1 MASTITKEH
10 RSSTKGLEQLF
21 ERLGADLTLRH
32 QQQILHFVVLELRT
46 SQKKYMYLPRQKLM

>member
-21 ERLGADLTLRH
+21 ERLGAGLTLH
-32 QQQILHFVVLELRT
+32 YQQQILHFVVLELRT
-46 SQKKYMYLPRQKLM
+46 LQKKYTYFT

>member
-10 RSSTKGLEQLF
+10 RSSTEGLEQLF
-21 ERLGADLTLRH
+21 ERLGADLTLQH

-46 SQKKYMYLPRQKLM
+46 LQKKYMYFT